1 MLRGVALLIL
11 ALCAVVCR
19 AEEPLQIELVSEVTS
34 IRAGEPFYVGLALHH
49 GAGYHSYWK
58 FPGIVGVP
66 TNIEW
71 LPLPEGFKVE
81 PIDWPEPE
89 HVLMFSIHAQG
100 YERDVVL
107 PIRITPPATLVAG
120 TRVRLAGKAS
130 WMCCSTQCNPGFKD
144 LAIEL
149 PVASAG
155 PAFDTTWHAKFEA
168 ERALRPRTSQ
178 AWQAS
183 AMRDKAGIE
192 ITLKP
197 QAGASKLMAADAANL
212 RFFTEDGMV
221 DSNKPQT
228 IVIAEDGS
236 VRLMLLQPDY
246 LVGDPPATLRGVL
259 LLARGWEANGELR
272 CLSISPPLQAR

>member
-1 MLRGVALLIL
+1 ML
-11 ALCAVVCR
+11 ALSAVVCR

-71 LPLPEGFKVE
+71 LSLPAGFKAE

-107 PIRITPPATLVAG
+107 PIRITPPATLTAG
-120 TRVRLAGKAS
+120 TRVRLAGKAT

-149 PVASAG
+149 PVANAKS
-155 PAFDTTWHAKFEA
+155 AFDATWHAKFEA
-168 ERALRPRTSQ
+168 ERALRPRASQ

-183 AMRDKAGIE
+183 AKRNKAVIE
-192 ITLKP
+192 ISLKP
-197 QAGASKLMAADAANL
+197 QSGANKLVAADATNL

-236 VRLMLLQPDY
+236 VHLTLLPPDY
-246 LVGDPPATLRGVL
+246 LVGEPPATLRGVL
-259 LLARGWEANGELR
+259 LLARGWEAKGDLR
-272 CLSISPPLQAR
+272 CLRISPPLLAK